1 MINSTFKLHILCHS
15 MLVRWVIFALV
26 HFTLGHSPWGNIVP
40 WVIFHFGPFYIGSH
54 STFSHYS
61 SSRSWLNHSTLSHSP
76 HSHLVILRSVRES
89 KQLLGKQDH
98 TTKGLCFYLKT
109 IFIPS
114 PLSKMIFPLSRHVFF
129 GLLSCP
135 FYLNSSLICIYVTLI
150 PSSFFFPLSSFFST
164 LSSFFSHNFETSW
177 GQLMKETT

>member
-1 MINSTFKLHILCHS
+1 MESFYVGTLGNI
-15 MLVRWVIFALV
+15 ALV

-89 KQLLGKQDH
+89 KQLLAEQDH
-98 TTKGLCFYLKT
+98 PTKGSVFLSENYIYSF
-109 IFIPS
+109 

-129 GLLSCP
+129 ELLSCP
-135 FYLNSSLICIYVTLI
+135 FYLISSLICFYFTLI

-164 LSSFFSHNFETSW
+164 LSSFFSHIFETRW